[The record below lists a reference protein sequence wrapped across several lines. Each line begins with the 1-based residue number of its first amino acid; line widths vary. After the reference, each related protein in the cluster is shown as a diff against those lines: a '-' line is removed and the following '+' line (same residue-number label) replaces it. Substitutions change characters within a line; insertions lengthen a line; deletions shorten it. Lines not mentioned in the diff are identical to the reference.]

1 MQLQVSEFVGDR
13 VVALRIGGQGGRRG
27 NGRGR
32 SNRAGIGQL
41 PQAGINRIFWNF
53 QFPSTDATR
62 AAMRQRLT
70 DAIIFLQGQVIEDSK
85 QQQLTR
91 RAGEIANADDDGSLN
106 AIRNELA
113 ADFNGYAA
121 GEMLIGPQIG
131 PTTAEPNTYRITLT
145 VDGQSY
151 EGSVTI
157 RDDPLATKH
166 AGR

>member
-1 MQLQVSEFVGDR
+1 
-13 VVALRIGGQGGRRG
+13 
-27 NGRGR
+27 
-32 SNRAGIGQL
+32 
-41 PQAGINRIFWNF
+41 
-53 QFPSTDATR
+53 
-62 AAMRQRLT
+62 MRQRLT

-113 ADFNGYAA
+113 ANFNGYAA
-121 GEMLIGPQIG
+121 GEMLFGPQIG

-157 RDDPLATKH
+157 RDAPLATKH
-166 AGR
+166 SGR